1 MPLALTKSAM
11 VCASARVKTVQ
22 SSFQPIM
29 GVMPIMA
36 WICARVLLGK
46 ISWIWSAVAL
56 KDTIEAC
63 ARLDGE
69 IMVLTLSAPKV
80 MVMALIMLTL
90 TPAATAPLIRFKLA
104 SLTPRNQAGKV
115 NEV

>member
-1 MPLALTKSAM
+1 M

-36 WICARVLLGK
+36 RICARVLLGK
-46 ISWIWSAVAL
+46 MSWIWSAEAL

-63 ARLDGE
+63 ARVDGV
-69 IMVLTLSAPKV
+69 IMVLTLLAPKV
-80 MVMALIMLTL
+80 MVMAFMKPGMASCAMRALRRSS
-90 TPAATAPLIRFKLA
+90 ATVRI
-104 SLTPRNQAGKV
+104 TPRV
-115 NEV
+115 V